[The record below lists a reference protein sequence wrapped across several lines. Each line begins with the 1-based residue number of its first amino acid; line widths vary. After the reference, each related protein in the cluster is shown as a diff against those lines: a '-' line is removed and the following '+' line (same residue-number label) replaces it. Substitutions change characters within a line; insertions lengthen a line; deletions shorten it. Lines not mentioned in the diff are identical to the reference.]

1 MSDFKDNSSLYK
13 IPVDRKLIGIIGL
26 KNSGKDTV
34 GDYLVSEFSF
44 TKYAFAHPVKQ
55 VCKTLFSL
63 SDEQLEDRVLKEK
76 VDTRWGISPREMF
89 QRVGTDFGQFAIF
102 KIFPELKKKLK
113 YRELWVN
120 IFEQWLKE
128 NSNLDIVVTDVRFKH
143 EAKKIKDMG
152 GHIIKINRDTGM
164 VDSHISESELNQISK
179 DLIDFEI
186 DNNYKLV
193 DLYSQ
198 IDKIIYLPF

>member
-1 MSDFKDNSSLYK
+1 MNLDSKNNSQ
-13 IPVDRKLIGIIGL
+13 RRLIGIIGL

-34 GDYLVSEFSF
+34 GDYLVSQFGF

-55 VCKTLFSL
+55 VCKTIFSL

-76 VDTRWGISPREMF
+76 KDPRWGISPREMF

-102 KIFPELKKKLK
+102 KIFPELKGKIS
-113 YRELWVN
+113 YRELWVK
-120 IFEQWLKE
+120 IFEQWYND

-143 EAKKIKDMG
+143 EAKKIKDLG
-152 GHIIKINRDTGM
+152 GQIIKINRKLGENDN
-164 VDSHISESELNQISK
+164 HISELELNRIPK
-179 DLIDFEI
+179 EHIDYEI

-198 IDKIIYLPF
+198 IDTLIYVPF